1 MRSSDKEDDIQQNGK
16 YSDADDPEHDVRDK
30 ESAVFLFWFGCF
42 RAGWFPAHSIAA
54 VVVLQSFFTQYTTIE
69 TEKQIER
76 NFLLKSF
83 TDNKGRTWMLEVTVA
98 TIKRVRALCKVDLNS
113 IVELDKN
120 NKPSAELLERLS
132 SDPVLLVDVLY
143 AVCKPQAD
151 KLGITDEDFGESMA
165 GDAIE
170 HATTALLEEV
180 IDFFP
185 EAKRMVMQKILSAS
199 RKFSEA
205 ARKKL
210 EAELNDEFENR
221 VASELDRLTG
231 SSGTAPESAV

>member
-1 MRSSDKEDDIQQNGK
+1 M
-16 YSDADDPEHDVRDK
+16 
-30 ESAVFLFWFGCF
+30 
-42 RAGWFPAHSIAA
+42 
-54 VVVLQSFFTQYTTIE
+54 
-69 TEKQIER
+69 
-76 NFLLKSF
+76 KSF
-83 TDNKGRTWMLEVTVA
+83 TDNKGRTWTLEVTVA
-98 TIKRVRALCKVDLNS
+98 TVKRVRALCRVDLNS

-143 AVCKPQAD
+143 AICKPQAD
-151 KLGITDEDFGESMA
+151 KLGVSDEDFGEAMA

-170 HATTALLEEV
+170 HATSALLEEI

-185 EAKRMVMQKILSAS
+185 EAKRLVMRKILSAS

-210 EAELNDEFENR
+210 EAELNGEFESR
-221 VASELDRLTG
+221 VVSTLEQLTG
-231 SSGTAPESAV
+231 SSGTVQASVE

>member
-1 MRSSDKEDDIQQNGK
+1 M
-16 YSDADDPEHDVRDK
+16 
-30 ESAVFLFWFGCF
+30 
-42 RAGWFPAHSIAA
+42 
-54 VVVLQSFFTQYTTIE
+54 
-69 TEKQIER
+69 
-76 NFLLKSF
+76 KSF
-83 TDNKGRTWMLEVTVA
+83 TDNKGRIWTIEVTVA
-98 TIKRVRALCKVDLNS
+98 TVKRVRALCKVDLNS

-151 KLGITDEDFGESMA
+151 KLGVSDEDFGEAMA

-180 IDFFP
+180 INFFP
-185 EAKRMVMQKILSAS
+185 ESKRMVMQRILSAS

-210 EAELNDEFENR
+210 EAELNGEFENQ
-221 VASELDRLTG
+221 VVSALDQLTG
-231 SSGTAPESAV
+231 SSGTALGSAE

>member
-1 MRSSDKEDDIQQNGK
+1 M
-16 YSDADDPEHDVRDK
+16 
-30 ESAVFLFWFGCF
+30 
-42 RAGWFPAHSIAA
+42 
-54 VVVLQSFFTQYTTIE
+54 
-69 TEKQIER
+69 
-76 NFLLKSF
+76 KSF
-83 TDNKGRTWMLEVTVA
+83 TDNKGRTWEIVVTVA
-98 TIKRVRALCKVDLNS
+98 TVKRVRALCKVDLNS

-151 KLGITDEDFGESMA
+151 KLGITDEDFGEAMA
-165 GDAIE
+165 GDTIE

-180 IDFFP
+180 INFFP
-185 EAKRMVMQKILSAS
+185 ESKRMVMQRILSAS

-210 EAELNDEFENR
+210 EAELDGGFEKR
-221 VASELDRLTG
+221 VVFDLERLTG
-231 SSGTAPESAV
+231 LSGSAQESAE